1 VGREQDLSNVTLSS
15 ADLEAGVA
23 DDGAVGKKKRGPRA
37 GGPKRR
43 SFTAEY
49 KLRIVEEYERLTEP
63 GAKGA
68 LLRREG
74 LYHSHIVD
82 WRAARDAG
90 ALGAL
95 AAKPS
100 GPAGRT
106 AAEKEAERLR
116 AENERLAVELA
127 KSQKAL
133 AILGKAHELLELL
146 SGSEDSDSRRTK

>member
-1 VGREQDLSNVTLSS
+1 VTLSN
-15 ADLEAGVA
+15 ADLLAGVA
-23 DDGAVGKKKRGPRA
+23 DDEVVGKKKQGPRA

-43 SFTAEY
+43 TFTAEY

-74 LYHSHIVD
+74 LYHSHIID

-90 ALGAL
+90 ALDAL
-95 AAKPS
+95 AARPT
-100 GPAGRT
+100 GPPGKS
-106 AAEKEAERLR
+106 AAQKENEKLQ
-116 AENERLAVELA
+116 AENERLAAELA

-146 SGSEDSDSRRTK
+146 SGSEDSTSKPTK

>member
-1 VGREQDLSNVTLSS
+1 MTLSN
-15 ADLEAGVA
+15 ADLLAGVA
-23 DDGAVGKKKRGPRA
+23 DDEVVGKKKQGPRA

-43 SFTAEY
+43 TFTAEY

-74 LYHSHIVD
+74 LYHSHIID

-95 AAKPS
+95 AARPS
-100 GPAGRT
+100 GPPGRS
-106 AAEKEAERLR
+106 AAEKENAKLQ
-116 AENERLAVELA
+116 AENERLAAELA

-146 SGSEDSDSRRTK
+146 SGSEDSTPKRTK

>member
-1 VGREQDLSNVTLSS
+1 VTLSS
-15 ADLEAGVA
+15 ADLQAGVA

-49 KLRIVEEYERLTEP
+49 ELRVVEEYERLTEP

-74 LYHSHIVD
+74 LYHSHIVG

-100 GPAGRT
+100 GPAGSPLQRRRRPRRR
-106 AAEKEAERLR
+106 ALPPYLLLLPSVSWDGIAMVRSCPQCGLR
-116 AENERLAVELA
+116 HT
-127 KSQKAL
+127 SQDATQRHR
-133 AILGKAHELLELL
+133 A
-146 SGSEDSDSRRTK
+146 GSA

>member
-1 VGREQDLSNVTLSS
+1 MTLSS
-15 ADLEAGVA
+15 ADLEVGVA

-43 SFTAEY
+43 SFTPEY

-74 LYHSHIVD
+74 LYHSHLID
-82 WRAARDAG
+82 WRTARDAG
-90 ALGAL
+90 ALNAL
-95 AAKPS
+95 AVKPS
-100 GPAGRT
+100 GPQGRT

-116 AENERLAVELA
+116 VENEKLAAELA
-127 KSQKAL
+127 TSHKAL
-133 AILGKAHELLELL
+133 AILGKAHELLQLL
-146 SGSEDSDSRRTK
+146 SEGEGSESRRTK

>member
-1 VGREQDLSNVTLSS
+1 MTLSN
-15 ADLEAGVA
+15 ADLLAGVA
-23 DDGAVGKKKRGPRA
+23 DDEVVGKKKQRPRA

-43 SFTAEY
+43 TFTAEY

-74 LYHSHIVD
+74 LYHSHIID

-90 ALGAL
+90 ALDAL
-95 AAKPS
+95 AARPT
-100 GPAGRT
+100 GPPGRS
-106 AAEKEAERLR
+106 AAEKENEKLQ
-116 AENERLAVELA
+116 AENERLAAELA

-146 SGSEDSDSRRTK
+146 SGSEDSTSKRTK

>member
-1 VGREQDLSNVTLSS
+1 VTLSN
-15 ADLEAGVA
+15 ADLLAGVA
-23 DDGAVGKKKRGPRA
+23 DDEVVGKKKQGSRA

-43 SFTAEY
+43 TFTAEY

-74 LYHSHIVD
+74 LYHSHIID
-82 WRAARDAG
+82 WRTARDAG
-90 ALGAL
+90 ALDAL
-95 AAKPS
+95 AARPT
-100 GPAGRT
+100 GPPGKS
-106 AAEKEAERLR
+106 AAQKENEKLQ
-116 AENERLAVELA
+116 AENERLAAELA

-146 SGSEDSDSRRTK
+146 SGSEDSTPKRTK

>member
-1 VGREQDLSNVTLSS
+1 MTLSR
-15 ADLEAGVA
+15 ADLAAGVA
-23 DDGAVGKKKRGPRA
+23 DDEVVGKKKRGPRA

-43 SFTAEY
+43 SFTPEY

-74 LYHSHIVD
+74 LYHSHIID
-82 WRAARDAG
+82 WRTARDAG

-100 GPAGRT
+100 GPAGKS

-116 AENERLAVELA
+116 AENAKLAAELA

-146 SGSEDSDSRRTK
+146 SESEGSESKRTK

>member
-1 VGREQDLSNVTLSS
+1 MTLSS
-15 ADLEAGVA
+15 VDLEAGVA
-23 DDGAVGKKKRGPRA
+23 DDEAVGKKKRGPRA

-43 SFTAEY
+43 SFTPEY

-74 LYHSHIVD
+74 LYHSHIID
-82 WRAARDAG
+82 WRTARDAG
-90 ALGAL
+90 ALDAL

-100 GPAGRT
+100 GPTGKS

-116 AENERLAVELA
+116 AENEKLAAELA
-127 KSQKAL
+127 KSQRAL

-146 SGSEDSDSRRTK
+146 SGSEDSEPKRTK

>member
-1 VGREQDLSNVTLSS
+1 MTLSR
-15 ADLEAGVA
+15 ADLAAGVA
-23 DDGAVGKKKRGPRA
+23 DDEVVGKKKRGPRA
-37 GGPKRR
+37 SGPKRR
-43 SFTAEY
+43 SFTPEY

-74 LYHSHIVD
+74 LYHSHIID
-82 WRAARDAG
+82 WRTARDAG

-100 GPAGRT
+100 GSAGKS

-116 AENERLAVELA
+116 AENAKLAAELA

-133 AILGKAHELLELL
+133 AILGKVPKLLELL
-146 SGSEDSDSRRTK
+146 SESEGSESKRTK

>member
-1 VGREQDLSNVTLSS
+1 MTLSR

-23 DDGAVGKKKRGPRA
+23 DDEAVGKKKRGPRA

-43 SFTAEY
+43 SFTPEY
-49 KLRIVEEYERLTEP
+49 KLRIVEEYERLTAP

-74 LYHSHIVD
+74 LYHSHIID
-82 WRAARDAG
+82 WRTARDAG
-90 ALGAL
+90 ALDAL

-100 GPAGRT
+100 GPAGKS

-116 AENERLAVELA
+116 AENAKLAAELA

-146 SGSEDSDSRRTK
+146 SESEGSESKRTK